1 MKPPLLSK
9 SFRNASQVVYQK
21 KGQKNF
27 RKNLPKCVTNGKE
40 IFIRYQHGIGLHGRK
55 LPGKAKTALAQI
67 IDDEINLSVIN
78 KIELQGFIKVE
89 QDLIDFVNCSNI
101 CMMDDDIVK
110 KTIEVRRL
118 YKIKLPDAVI
128 AATALQYSFVL
139 VTNNI
144 KDFKGIKGV
153 EVVNPHDL

>member
-1 MKPPLLSK
+1 MGKRYLLD
-9 SFRNASQVVYQK
+9 
-21 KGQKNF
+21 
-27 RKNLPKCVTNGKE
+27 TNTALDYMGN
-40 IFIRYQHGIGLHGRK
+40 K
-55 LPGKAKTALAQI
+55 LPGKAKNALAQI

-78 KIELQGFIKVE
+78 KIELLGFSKVE

-101 CMMDDDIVK
+101 SHMDDDIVI

-128 AATALQYSFVL
+128 AATALHYNFVL

-144 KDFKGIKGV
+144 KDFKSIKGL
-153 EVVNPHDL
+153 EVVNPHEL

>member
-1 MKPPLLSK
+1 MGKRYLLD
-9 SFRNASQVVYQK
+9 
-21 KGQKNF
+21 
-27 RKNLPKCVTNGKE
+27 TNTVLDYMGS
-40 IFIRYQHGIGLHGRK
+40 K

-78 KIELQGFIKVE
+78 KIELLGFIKVE